1 MGISP
6 WKTQLIPD
14 EMVHPNFFA
23 EIRAFAN
30 LSQMKWYTLTGDE
43 MVHPFYNKD
52 IYKKICS

>member
-14 EMVHPNFFA
+14 EIGHPNFSA

-30 LSQMKWYTLTGDE
+30 LSQMKLVTLTGDE
-43 MVHPFYNKD
+43 IGHP
-52 IYKKICS
+52 IYK